1 MPLAGI
7 LIEHPAFCMCS
18 THDQCG
24 RLATG
29 SVQNIL
35 KAEKLIY
42 VTRISET
49 KPRDYTIERE

>member
-1 MPLAGI
+1 
-7 LIEHPAFCMCS
+7 MCS